1 MVNCASHSI
10 QVIKSFTPL
19 SKSSLT
25 MDALIALNRRELALQ
40 AELDEIR
47 TQKAAL
53 LASLSKP
60 APKVAS
66 SLLTP
71 TKAKGVAAAAPPPA
85 PKKAIIIRGRRAS
98 ESTTSSVASKISAAA
113 PSDDAVLKH
122 WKAFKKTKQEQI
134 ATAQPT
140 WGKARV
146 KTAIQNA
153 YQLEHPAN
161 AAALEQHQK
170 AKDATKAPRA
180 PSEWLQYVAAVRE
193 ELGCSHKEAMAEA
206 GRRRRASA
214 SVEA

>member
-60 APKVAS
+60 APKMAS

-71 TKAKGVAAAAPPPA
+71 TKAKSTVAAPPPA

-134 ATAQPT
+134 AAAQPT

-161 AAALEQHQK
+161 AAVLEQHQK